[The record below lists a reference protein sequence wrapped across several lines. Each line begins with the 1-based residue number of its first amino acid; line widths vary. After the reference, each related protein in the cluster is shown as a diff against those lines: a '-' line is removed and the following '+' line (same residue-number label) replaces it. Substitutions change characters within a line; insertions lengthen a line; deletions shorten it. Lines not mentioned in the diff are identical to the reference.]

1 MKKEYDVW
9 VGGVAVVENVS
20 YIKAMSVYNNY
31 RDYDHT
37 DVRVKLCNRDLKE
50 NGIEND

>member
-31 RDYDHT
+31 RDDDYT
-37 DVRVKLCNRDLKE
+37 DVIVTLCNRDLKE
-50 NGIEND
+50 NGTEAD